1 MAKQTFTA
9 GQVLTA
15 AQVNALQTNVPG
27 QDYNAK
33 TANYTLILGDAGRTI
48 TMNGSSLTL
57 TVPPASS
64 VAFTA
69 GDSIR
74 VLNLDATA
82 VTVVAG
88 SGVTVNGA
96 AGLTIAQYQVGELVL
111 TATANTWILL
121 ESAGA
126 AASGGL
132 EPASPLL
139 LMGG

>member
-1 MAKQTFTA
+1 MVKQAFTA
-9 GQVLTA
+9 GSVLQA
-15 AQVNALQTNVPG
+15 SQLNAMQTNVPG

-33 TANYTLILGDAGRTI
+33 TANYTLILGDAGRTVTI
-48 TMNGSSLTL
+48 NGSSLTL

-64 VAFTA
+64 VAFTT
-69 GDSIR
+69 GDTIR
-74 VLNLDATA
+74 VLNLAATA

-88 SGVTVNGA
+88 AGVTVNAA

-111 TATANTWILL
+111 TATANSWILL

>member
-15 AQVNALQTNVPG
+15 AQVNALQTNVQG

-33 TANYTLILGDAGRTI
+33 TDNYTLLIGDAGRTL
-48 TMNGSSLTL
+48 TFNGSNKTL
-57 TVPPASS
+57 TVPPFSS
-64 VAFTA
+64 VPFVA

-74 VLNLDATA
+74 VINLNSTSLTIA
-82 VTVVAG
+82 AG
-88 SGVTVNGA
+88 AGVTINAA
-96 AGLTIAQYQVGELVL
+96 AGLTLAQYVSGELVL
-111 TATANTWILL
+111 TSVADSWILF
-121 ESAGA
+121 ETAVT

>member
-1 MAKQTFTA
+1 
-9 GQVLTA
+9 
-15 AQVNALQTNVPG
+15 
-27 QDYNAK
+27 
-33 TANYTLILGDAGRTI
+33 
-48 TMNGSSLTL
+48 MNGSSLTL

-64 VAFTA
+64 VAFTT
-69 GDSIR
+69 GDTIR
-74 VLNLDATA
+74 VLNLAATA

-88 SGVTVNGA
+88 AGVTVNAA

-111 TATANTWILL
+111 TATANSWILL

>member
-15 AQVNALQTNVPG
+15 AQVTALQTNVPG

-33 TANYTLILGDAGRTI
+33 TTNYQLVLGDAGRTV

-57 TVPPASS
+57 TVPPAAT
-64 VAFTA
+64 VAFAT

-74 VLNLDATA
+74 VLNLAATA

-88 SGVTVNGA
+88 AGVTVNAA
-96 AGLTIAQYQVGELVL
+96 AGLTIAQYQIGELVL
-111 TATANTWILL
+111 TATADTWILL

>member
-1 MAKQTFTA
+1 MAKQAFTA
-9 GQVLTA
+9 GSVLQA
-15 AQVNALQTNVPG
+15 SQLNAMQTNVPG

-33 TANYTLILGDAGRTI
+33 TASYTLILGDSGRTI

-64 VAFTA
+64 VAFTT
-69 GDSIR
+69 GDTIR
-74 VLNLDATA
+74 VLNLAATA

-88 SGVTVNGA
+88 AGVTVNAA

-111 TATANTWILL
+111 TATANSWILL

>member
-15 AQVNALQTNVPG
+15 AQVTALQTNVPG

-33 TANYTLILGDAGRTI
+33 TANYQLVLGDAGRTV

-57 TVPPASS
+57 TVPPAAT
-64 VAFTA
+64 VAFAT

-74 VLNLDATA
+74 VLNLAATA
-82 VTVVAG
+82 VTVAAG
-88 SGVTVNGA
+88 AGVTVNAA
-96 AGLTIAQYQVGELVL
+96 AGLTIAQYQIGELVL
-111 TATANTWILL
+111 TATADTWILL